1 MTWKLYA
8 VVSAGA
14 FVATYLV
21 SSPPQDRVRPTS
33 SPAPATAHQRA
44 VGSDIEQ
51 LADRLE
57 MRRRIDANYRTP
69 GRDPFRF
76 QARPAKPPAFVP
88 APIAVVAA
96 PPPAPVPALPLLTL
110 SGVATDM
117 VDGQPRRSAI
127 LSAPTGVLIVRA
139 GESVAGLYKVLSID
153 AESVDLEAT
162 ADGSH
167 RTLRLGR

>member
-21 SSPPQDRVRPTS
+21 SSPVQDPVRPMS
-33 SPAPATAHQRA
+33 SPAPASARQLA
-44 VGSDIEQ
+44 IGSDIEQ

-57 MRRRIDANYRTP
+57 MRRRADANYRAP

-76 QARPAKPPAFVP
+76 QTRPSKPPAFVP
-88 APIAVVAA
+88 APVAVVAA
-96 PPPAPVPALPLLTL
+96 PPPPVPALPLLTL

-127 LSAPTGVLIVRA
+127 LSAPTGVLIVGA
-139 GESVAGLYKVLSID
+139 GESVAGLYKVISID
-153 AESVDLEAT
+153 AESVELEAT